1 MAREHGKI
9 GEQMRHHMRTERKAN
24 RREKGNK
31 LLYRC
36 SNELTGMMPTY
47 FMSMSDRNIPSVE
60 HKKNVTGLLDEINI
74 FLQGETDIS
83 EFQKHLTYN
92 QFEFVDLDGVV
103 HQVEDLTWI

>member
-1 MAREHGKI
+1 MPEYTAKERETRI
-9 GEQMRHHMRTERKAN
+9 LGEQLERELN
-24 RREKGNK
+24 ETQRVEGTK
-31 LLYRC
+31 LLSRC

-83 EFQKHLTYN
+83 EFQKRIEGRN
-92 QFEFVDLDGVV
+92 
-103 HQVEDLTWI
+103 